1 MRVRDD
7 SEVIDFLLKN
17 DIDVDAQ
24 DVEGVTPL
32 VVASEKIEQ
41 KS

>member
-32 VVASEKIEQ
+32 VVAAEKIEQ